1 MRTQIILVASCILAT
16 VAAVSSAAPPAGPP
30 RVTEVIVLDV
40 GANMQKFSDL
50 SSRVNAIATK
60 YQNTGKTRYWATTWA
75 GSEVG
80 RVIVTIEYPSLVSMA
95 ESIAKME
102 ASPEFQQWQKDAQA
116 SGIKQLS
123 ESVVTEVRP

>member
-1 MRTQIILVASCILAT
+1 MRTPIILVASCIVAT
-16 VAAVSSAAPPAGPP
+16 VAAASSAAPPAGTP

-40 GANMQKFSDL
+40 GTNMQKFSDL

-60 YQNTGKTRYWATTWA
+60 YQNTGKTRYWVTTWA

-95 ESIAKME
+95 ESMAKME
-102 ASPEFQQWQKDAQA
+102 ASPEFQQWQKDAQT
-116 SGIKQLS
+116 SGIKQVS
-123 ESVVTEVRP
+123 TSVVTELSP